1 MENWV
6 GSNRSQNGMVYKF
19 IIKISKRTSYK
30 NGFFCGNRQRLTV
43 GKMQGKFQMQVPT
56 SSGARSIWRCTCII
70 WVFQIKF
77 ISKSLNRYILW
88 LIVISKAFRGILFT
102 VKFFTGVLSF
112 SKCFMFCWCY
122 FFKWNFIVC
131 CKVV

>member
-1 MENWV
+1 MTQTETYCTGWFANLSSKFLSV
-6 GSNRSQNGMVYKF
+6 PATKMVFLAGIDRDLY
-19 IIKISKRTSYK
+19 
-30 NGFFCGNRQRLTV
+30 V
-43 GKMQGKFQMQVPT
+43 GKMKGKFQMQVPT
-56 SSGARSIWRCTCII
+56 SSGTRSIWRCTCII

-77 ISKSLNRYILW
+77 ISKSLNRYIFW
-88 LIVISKAFRGILFT
+88 FIVLSKAFRGILFT

-112 SKCFMFCWCY
+112 SKCFRFCWCY